1 MIEDGI
7 KAGSMANT
15 FMGDIVHRD
24 DFLGMYFV
32 NVSKSHLA

>member
-15 FMGDIVHRD
+15 FMGDIVL
-24 DFLGMYFV
+24 DFIMGGNLI
-32 NVSKSHLA
+32 